1 MRAGHQDA
9 GIFGGYKDGTGLDS
23 FVALSLGWDHV
34 AEHEWG
40 IKDLL
45 DDFKCNTK
53 KQGLAAYKINKLAE
67 ISDILLED
75 DYSAMKSRLRTLAQ
89 RLQHNL
95 PEPPTPERPQILSD
109 DFEPLHFGV
118 SKSKS

>member
-1 MRAGHQDA
+1 MACKDCKKRA
-9 GIFGGYKDGTGLDS
+9 
-23 FVALSLGWDHV
+23 
-34 AEHEWG
+34 
-40 IKDLL
+40 
-45 DDFKCNTK
+45 
-53 KQGLAAYKINKLAE
+53 KLESTIRVTYAE

-118 SKSKS
+118 SQDTIDS